1 MASVTSIPGPRR
13 WLAVAAL
20 AVGLGAL
27 AALADKSAAEYY
39 VHNLPGIP
47 DDQAPVKMH
56 AG

>member
-1 MASVTSIPGPRR
+1 MAFVASIPRPRR

-20 AVGLGAL
+20 ALGPL

-39 VHNLPGIP
+39 VRNLPGVP
-47 DDQAPVKMH
+47 KDEAPVKMH